1 MKSSVLIFLSTLVAA
16 NVQCGLSFASRD
28 CTQGPDCEQLNES
41 IKQIKDVK
49 SKRHQDVRQYGK
61 DSSQV
66 KNDDLV
72 LTQAV
77 QKDHEL
83 RADRK
88 QAVQSSGKHHGKHRQ
103 SKPHQKSVTKPV
115 AKSTGSQS
123 PINLTQF

>member
-1 MKSSVLIFLSTLVAA
+1 MKSSILIFLSTLVAA
-16 NVQCGLSFASRD
+16 NAQCGLSFASRD

-41 IKQIKDVK
+41 IKQIKDAK
-49 SKRHQDVRQYGK
+49 SKRHQDVHQYGK

-88 QAVQSSGKHHGKHRQ
+88 QATQASGKRHGKHLVKHQ
-103 SKPHQKSVTKPV
+103 AKPHSKSHPKPP
-115 AKSTGSQS
+115 ASQS

>member
-1 MKSSVLIFLSTLVAA
+1 MKSFILIFLSTLLAA

-41 IKQIKDVK
+41 IKQIKDAK
-49 SKRHQDVRQYGK
+49 SKRHQDVHQYGK

-66 KNDDLV
+66 KNDDLI

-88 QAVQSSGKHHGKHRQ
+88 QAVQASGKHHAKHTVKHQAQRR
-103 SKPHQKSVTKPV
+103 SKPHPKS
-115 AKSTGSQS
+115 AGSQS
-123 PINLTQF
+123 PVNLTQF

>member
-1 MKSSVLIFLSTLVAA
+1 MKSLVLIFLSTLIAV

-41 IKQIKDVK
+41 IKQIKDAK
-49 SKRHQDVRQYGK
+49 SKRHQDVHQYGK

-66 KNDDLV
+66 KNDDLL

-88 QAVQSSGKHHGKHRQ
+88 QAVQSSGKHHGKHASKHQ
-103 SKPHQKSVTKPV
+103 SKPHPKPV
-115 AKSTGSQS
+115 VKSTGSQS
-123 PINLTQF
+123 LINLTQF